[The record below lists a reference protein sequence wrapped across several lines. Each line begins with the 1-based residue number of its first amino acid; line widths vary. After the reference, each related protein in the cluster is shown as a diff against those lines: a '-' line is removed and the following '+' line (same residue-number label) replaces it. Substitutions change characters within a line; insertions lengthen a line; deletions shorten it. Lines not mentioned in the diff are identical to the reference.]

1 MNIDSVGMFNCQGQF
16 MWVSRLLNGPR
27 EQLIGSRLWDW
38 MNGED
43 RAVAERIWS
52 NAIQNHERGSLRCTL
67 HRQRDLD
74 VEIDV
79 CPVDSQSAPAAI
91 AMLRVMPKGLDKLT
105 IREREI
111 LVMYAKDLTTAEIA
125 KELDIRERTVQ
136 THRVNICQKLG
147 VHTVA
152 GMTKVAMQAGLV
164 DFLSF
169 PNGSELQAVG

>member
-1 MNIDSVGMFNCQGQF
+1 MSIDSVGMFDHQGQF
-16 MWVSRLLNGPR
+16 TWVYRILTGPR
-27 EQLIGSRLWDW
+27 EQLIGSRPWDW

-43 RAVAERIWS
+43 RLAAEKVWAD
-52 NAIQNHERGSLRCTL
+52 AIRNHQCGSLRCTL
-67 HRQRDLD
+67 HRQKDLD

-79 CPVDSQSAPAAI
+79 CPVDSQAPPAVI
-91 AMLRVMPKGLDKLT
+91 AMVRILPKGLDALT
-105 IREREI
+105 LREREI
-111 LVMYAKDLTTAEIA
+111 LVMYAKDMTTAQIA

-164 DFLSF
+164 DYLS
-169 PNGSELQAVG
+169 PLN